1 MKKKTLNYEE
11 AIQRL
16 EQITADMES
25 GKMNIDE
32 LAERLK
38 EAQNLIAFC
47 KEKLTA
53 TDEEIQQMLKAVE
66 K

>member
-1 MKKKTLNYEE
+1 M
-11 AIQRL
+11 

-25 GKMNIDE
+25 GEMNIDE
-32 LAERLK
+32 LTERLK